1 MSILELI
8 GLTKDFKQFK
18 AVDNLNVK
26 IEENKIIGFLGPNG
40 AGKTTTLKMIT
51 GLIKPTKGSIIID
64 GKDIKTS
71 PAYLNKIG
79 YLPDVPNFYNWMNA
93 KEFLQ
98 FCGSLYNIEKIVLKE
113 RVNELLELVGLK
125 DEKKVI
131 ETYSRGMKQRLGIA
145 QALINNPKIIF
156 LDEPTSALDPIGR
169 KEVLDII
176 IKLKGSHTVFF
187 STHILA
193 DVERVC
199 DEVII
204 LNKGKIII
212 NNTIENIKSEYI
224 TKTLKLRLSD
234 LNYHQQIVDYLR
246 EQPWVVEVIEDT
258 DIKVIIDDIK
268 TAQREIPAY
277 VAKNEL
283 GLVKFIFEESTLEDI
298 FMKVVD
304 VK

>member
-224 TKTLKLRLSD
+224 TETLKLRLSD